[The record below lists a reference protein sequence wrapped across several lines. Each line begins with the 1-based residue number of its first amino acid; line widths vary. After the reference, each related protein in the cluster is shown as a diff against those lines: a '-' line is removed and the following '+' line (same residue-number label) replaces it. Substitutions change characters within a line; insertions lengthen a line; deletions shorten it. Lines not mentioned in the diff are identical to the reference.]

1 VRRVAVLVALLC
13 VVGIA
18 AWGVAQAAAPR
29 HASKPHET
37 IQQIN
42 ARKLLAMYAATGGCG
57 CTGATRAA
65 DRTAERAARDQQIAL
80 RAHAGD

>member
-1 VRRVAVLVALLC
+1 VRRAVLFVALLC
-13 VVGIA
+13 VVGVA
-18 AWGVAQAAAPR
+18 AWGVAQAAAPHR
-29 HASKPHET
+29 ASKPHET

-65 DRTAERAARDQQIAL
+65 DRAAARAAREQQVAL
-80 RAHAGD
+80 HAHAGD

>member
-1 VRRVAVLVALLC
+1 VPCA
-13 VVGIA
+13 IA
-18 AWGVAQAAAPR
+18 AAAVGVAYADSPPH
-29 HASKPHET
+29 HAKPKET

-57 CTGATRAA
+57 CSGATRAA
-65 DRTAERAARDQQIAL
+65 DRIAERAAHDQQVAL